1 LVKRSKEE
9 LVMSLRTIASIA
21 GSVII
26 AIACTT
32 TVSIDAFAAPA
43 GMNRLHHHHHHH
55 HGNTVHPSGQVRL
68 GPTGN
73 AGASQAR

>member
-1 LVKRSKEE
+1 
-9 LVMSLRTIASIA
+9 MSLRTIASIA

-26 AIACTT
+26 AIACNA
-32 TVSIDAFAAPA
+32 TVSTDAFAAPA

-55 HGNTVHPSGQVRL
+55 HGHTVHQSGQVRH

-73 AGASQAR
+73 AGAS

>member
-1 LVKRSKEE
+1 
-9 LVMSLRTIASIA
+9 MSLRTIASIA

-43 GMNRLHHHHHHH
+43 GMTRLHHHHHHHHHH
-55 HGNTVHPSGQVRL
+55 HGNTVHHSGQVRL